1 MVTINRTT
9 QALTLVIN
17 SADLAVHQGAEA
29 SVSANAVPEFS
40 PLSPILGALRRA
52 KHSLFSSLYSS
63 VGSGLCA
70 RPALEFF
77 DQEIC
82 TQSFALQLGIAVAA
96 GIPAGFAGRAAGQ
109 GLIAFV
115 GNNALGRV
123 AAFCIRIPVT
133 HLVNQYLSGNIQAY
147 LSHQSYSSNSFSAQD
162 LLSMGNLGAAEVL
175 GHALGGSTGSFILGR
190 LIGGATNCVATGLE
204 IFAGHQ
210 INKVSRQI
218 LHRNVFEAVEQR
230 EVWRDA
236 LNWRELIK
244 NSVTDAAF
252 CVGHG
257 MFAVGSHLLRRVG
270 PPCPTANGDGRPQ
283 RAAPTVESPSCQDFI
298 EFAGRIPEIWHQ
310 TQLQTLMLAMGAVG
324 EGGIGPR
331 TRGTRE
337 DLSVYQGDLADLQR
351 RLATT
356 RRGDERREVEKL
368 ITETEAKIAELE
380 RVLGVNAL
388 AKAHP
393 LSQLM
398 SFVRILGG
406 RFRMGE
412 EGPDAYLDKRPVQE
426 LSLPDFGMTE
436 TVVTNAAFELYQRE
450 MSKTPYA
457 LIATEKG
464 NPFCW
469 VVGRFET
476 EEDAQAYFN
485 EVIKGEAVTVEAA
498 LQAIIE
504 CCGNDDQARAF
515 FSNRQFDLNRYDQGN
530 PTEYPNGLRIERVV
544 PTVRKI
550 ANPVLPVNRPNQPAH
565 VSWVGAL
572 GFCDWAGRILTGQ
585 PGRLP
590 SAAEAEFV
598 RRGGVDPQ
606 TKQCR
611 NFKYG
616 TSDGQAPNAEN
627 ADFNRRW
634 EDGPLE
640 VDAVPPGPLGVRING
655 VLEWCNGWYRTRL
668 EGLAKTTAGFRNPVI
683 INGSIKRELRGF
695 TWDFK
700 RAENALAAR
709 RDSRSPNL
717 GARDTGFRVV
727 VAPRD

>member
-1 MVTINRTT
+1 MVTLNRTI
-9 QALTLVIN
+9 QSLALPIN
-17 SADLAVHQGAEA
+17 DSRLSPHPAAEA
-29 SVSANAVPEFS
+29 SPPNISPSQFPHLSQAVA
-40 PLSPILGALRRA
+40 ALHEI
-52 KHSLFSSLYSS
+52 KHSIFSSLYSS

-70 RPALEFF
+70 RPVLEFF

-218 LHRNVFEAVEQR
+218 LHRNLFEAVEQR

-236 LNWRELIK
+236 LNWRELVK

-324 EGGIGPR
+324 RGARSRPSMTSELEGLR
-331 TRGTRE
+331 
-337 DLSVYQGDLADLQR
+337 ADLEHACN
-351 RLATT
+351 RLRDAEGRGDATT
-356 RRGDERREVEKL
+356 DQGAFREVIYYLQQKISAIEKAG
-368 ITETEAKIAELE
+368 IQEIGKSNPIASL
-380 RVLGVNAL
+380 VNMVYV
-388 AKAHP
+388 
-393 LSQLM
+393 Q
-398 SFVRILGG
+398 GG
-406 RFRMGE
+406 RFRMGA
-412 EGPDAYLDKRPVQE
+412 EGNEGTAQE
-426 LSLPDFGMTE
+426 ITLPDFEMSE
-436 TVVTNAAFELYQRE
+436 TVVTNSVLDQYRAAMQERPF
-450 MSKTPYA
+450 A
-457 LIATEKG
+457 VIATQAES
-464 NPFCW
+464 PYCW
-469 VVGRFET
+469 VIARFATEVEAKTFVGRGSENTIGEMLESESFGNDIREQDFFRGRKFVQGLFDPKT
-476 EEDAQAYFN
+476 NLNGLQI
-485 EVIKGEAVTVEAA
+485 VEAVPKKYKSGE
-498 LQAIIE
+498 
-504 CCGNDDQARAF
+504 N
-515 FSNRQFDLNRYDQGN
+515 FD
-530 PTEYPNGLRIERVV
+530 
-544 PTVRKI
+544 
-550 ANPVLPVNRPNQPAH
+550 RPNQPA
-565 VSWVGAL
+565 VEINWFEAL
-572 GFCDWAGRILTGQ
+572 GCADWLGRILKGL

-590 SAAEAEFV
+590 TAAESELV
-598 RRGGVDPQ
+598 RRGGIDPQ

-611 NFKYG
+611 NNKYG
-616 TSDGQAPNAEN
+616 TSDGKAPDGSN
-627 ADFNRRW
+627 ADFNRRYD
-634 EDGPLE
+634 EGPKD
-640 VDAVPPGPLGVRING
+640 VDATLVNRLGIRING
-655 VLEWCNGWYRTRL
+655 VWEWCNGWYRTSL
-668 EGLAKTTAGFRNPVI
+668 KGLSETIAGFLNPEF
-683 INGSIKRELRGF
+683 GSRELRGVS
-695 TWDFK
+695 WNYDGGG
-700 RAENALAAR
+700 NAGAA
-709 RDSRSPNL
+709 SRSFNL
-717 GARDTGFRVV
+717 PDIRTNFFGFRVV
-727 VAPRD
+727 VAAVSENSNF